1 MTRTIVSHAFVGA
14 VAVLLGTG
22 TETRTQ
28 DVVEPHIT
36 LVKAAK
42 LLDIRKGNYV
52 EHAAVLIDG
61 QRIKEAG
68 AASAIEPHAGKDA
81 QIIDLGTAT
90 LLPGLIDYHT
100 HLMARIPAGSVGYVV
115 NLATKSQA
123 FRALEGAADARATL
137 RAGFTAVRDVEN
149 EGSDYADVALRDAVN
164 QGLVEGPRMQV
175 ATRAIA
181 AVGQYNP
188 FGVAP

>member
-14 VAVLLGTG
+14 VAVLLGTV

-52 EHAAVLIDG
+52 ERAAVLIDG

-68 AASAIEPHAGKDA
+68 AASAIEPHAGNDA
-81 QIIDLGTAT
+81 QIIDLGNAT
-90 LLPGLIDYHT
+90 HCCGWSIQSIRSVSGPHGLPH
-100 HLMARIPAGSVGYVV
+100 R
-115 NLATKSQA
+115 
-123 FRALEGAADARATL
+123 R
-137 RAGFTAVRDVEN
+137 
-149 EGSDYADVALRDAVN
+149 SDGEWR
-164 QGLVEGPRMQV
+164 
-175 ATRAIA
+175 
-181 AVGQYNP
+181 
-188 FGVAP
+188 